1 MIDAVDSCPAYHC
14 DGSSLIKEIT
24 MLELAT
30 IDLDALVEALE
41 DHSDFLRWFID
52 PVSGEVLAWSE
63 NMDGSDPEESGAFYI
78 HPIPSEEAYRDMQD
92 FVERVDDPRA
102 ADLLERAIEG
112 RGAFRRFKDTLFE
125 FPELRETWFVFHDV
139 RMRRRAIEWLSSVGL
154 LEESGVNPALTKL
167 EDPPVGRGVVDPYV
181 LASEVARELRGL
193 FGSRLVDVVLFGSHA
208 TGVATEES
216 DLDLAVVLQD
226 VRSAWEDARCM
237 DELLWDKT
245 LESGIT
251 LSALVVDAIDWK
263 NPSVPLLKAAMAQ
276 GRSIK

>member
-1 MIDAVDSCPAYHC
+1 
-14 DGSSLIKEIT
+14 

-30 IDLDALVEALE
+30 IDLDALAEALE

-63 NMDGSDPEESGAFYI
+63 NMEEPDPEESGALYI
-78 HPIPSEEAYRDMQD
+78 YPIPSHEAYSDMQD
-92 FVERVDDPRA
+92 FVGRVDDPRA

-125 FPELRETWFVFHDV
+125 FPELRETWFAFHDV

-154 LEESGVNPALTKL
+154 VEESEVNAALTKL
-167 EDPPVGRGVVDPYV
+167 EEPPVGRGAVDPDD
-181 LASEVARELRGL
+181 LASQVARELRGL

-208 TGVATEES
+208 TGAATEES

-226 VRSAWEDARCM
+226 VRSPWEDARCM

-251 LSALVVDAIDWK
+251 LSALVVDAHDWK
-263 NPSVPLLKAAMAQ
+263 NPRVPVLKAATAQ
-276 GRSIK
+276 GRSVK